1 MSKYAQLFD
10 NFEKSYKVLKT
21 GIVEELPEKIDLQ
34 EKIDSE
40 VPNCLSVLLDK
51 YLALDGAENFLSPV
65 TELSE
70 EDTEALVDLCG
81 SNRAERMLLAQMRL
95 DDVRELLNI
104 SDDVSYTDLIHTIQ
118 TLKFVKKEVEPD
130 VQNPT
135 EPKSE

>member
-40 VPNCLSVLLDK
+40 VPNCLSVLLEK

-65 TELSE
+65 TDLSE

-81 SNRAERMLLAQMRL
+81 SSRAERMLLAQERIDNVRDL
-95 DDVRELLNI
+95 LHIPDDIGYAEVIN
-104 SDDVSYTDLIHTIQ
+104 TIRN
-118 TLKFVKKEVEPD
+118 LKFEKKEVVPD
-130 VQNPT
+130 VQNT
-135 EPKSE
+135 SEPKGE

>member
-95 DDVRELLNI
+95 DDVRELLQI
-104 SDDVSYTDLIHTIQ
+104 PEDIPYADLIRTIQ
-118 TLKFVKKEVEPD
+118 TLKLVKKEVVPD